1 MNNKNFKKTI
11 LIVVVSLVL
20 SIAIA
25 YNIYVPSMK
34 NTAFGN
40 INIAVPKEYN
50 CNTTET
56 GTNLLSHMTFSS
68 ADNKTSIIYQCYKT
82 SEMTNVEMKMT
93 EENIATLKR
102 NMTKEGNVDCE
113 KINDIDVLTDANRK
127 ILLFEKNDNM
137 YVVSIDTSSKFVSYI
152 IAKKIIKSIY

>member
-1 MNNKNFKKTI
+1 MNNKNFKKVI

-20 SIAIA
+20 SITIV
-25 YNIYVPSMK
+25 YNIYVPTMK

-40 INIAVPKEYN
+40 INIAVPKEYD

-68 ADNKTSIIYQCYKT
+68 ADNKISIIYQCYKT
-82 SEMTNVEMKMT
+82 PEMTNVEMKMT

-113 KINDIDVLTDANRK
+113 KINDVDVLTDANRK
-127 ILLFEKNDNM
+127 ILLFEKNDNI
-137 YVVSIDTSSKFVSYI
+137 YVVSIDTTSKFVSYI

>member
-1 MNNKNFKKTI
+1 MNNKIFKKVI
-11 LIVVVSLVL
+11 LIVAVSLVL

-25 YNIYVPSMK
+25 YNVYVPSMK
-34 NTAFGN
+34 NTTFGN

-50 CNTTET
+50 CNETET

-82 SEMTNVEMKMT
+82 SEMTNIERKMT
-93 EENIATLKR
+93 EENIVTIKN
-102 NMTKEGNVDCE
+102 NMIKDGNVDCE
-113 KINDIDVLTDANRK
+113 KINEINVLTDADRK
-127 ILLFEKNDNM
+127 LLLFERNDNI
-137 YVVSIDTSSKFVSYI
+137 YLVSIDTTSKFVSDI